1 MTTPASLRL
10 FFAVQVPAAVRAD
23 LARACRRL
31 SSDWKPVAEPQMHLT
46 LAFLGEVPAD
56 RLAEVTAAGDRAA
69 AGGQPFPLTLGA
81 TDCFP
86 NQHQPRVLFVKAD
99 APPLIP
105 LAAALQ
111 KDLAAW
117 ADPKPFKPHLTLA
130 RRQGGRAAHHALQFA
145 HSWTVDTFDLVQSV
159 LAASGATHTVVKT
172 FRLGGA

>member
-1 MTTPASLRL
+1 MTGPTSLRL
-10 FFAVQVPAAVRAD
+10 FFAVQVPSAVRAD
-23 LARACRRL
+23 LARACRQL
-31 SSDWKPVAEPQMHLT
+31 SSDWKAVAEHQMHLT

-99 APPLIP
+99 AAPLVP
-105 LAAALQ
+105 LAATLQ

-117 ADPKPFKPHLTLA
+117 ADSRPFKPHLTIA
-130 RRQGGRAAHHALQFA
+130 RRKGGRATHHAMQFA
-145 HSWTVDTFDLVQSV
+145 QTWTVDAFDLMQSS

-172 FRLGGA
+172 FRLGAG